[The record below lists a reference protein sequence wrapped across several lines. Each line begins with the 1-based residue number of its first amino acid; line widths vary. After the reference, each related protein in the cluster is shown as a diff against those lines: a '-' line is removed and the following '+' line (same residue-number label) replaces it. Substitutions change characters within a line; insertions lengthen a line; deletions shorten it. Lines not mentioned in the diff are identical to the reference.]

1 MEKWMIILIIIGL
14 LYIITIPICVA
25 VIAAKRGR
33 NGFGWFLLSFLIN
46 PLFAILV
53 LIALGDTDEKLIE
66 KAMKE
71 ERARESVRFTVN
83 SNVQNFNNTNQT
95 PDYSRFMPH

>member
-14 LYIITIPICVA
+14 LYFFITPICVA
-25 VIAAKRGR
+25 AIANKQGR
-33 NGFGWFLLSFLIN
+33 SGLGWFFLSFLIN

-53 LIALGDTDEKLIE
+53 LVALGDTDEKLIE

-71 ERARESVRFTVN
+71 ERARESVRFTGG
-83 SNVQNFNNTNQT
+83 SNVQDFNNTQQT
-95 PDYSRFMPH
+95 SDDSRFMPH